1 MTDKQTAELIADIRE
16 VTARVC
22 VSREA
27 AGEFLR
33 NAGIFGKDGIKPTS
47 NTNKNLNAKKKAE

>member
-16 VTARVC
+16 VTERIC
-22 VSREA
+22 VSRES

-33 NAGIFGKDGIKPTS
+33 NAGIFGKDSVKSTA
-47 NTNKNLNAKKKAE
+47 NNNKNLNTKKKAE

>member
-22 VSREA
+22 VSRET

-33 NAGIFGKDGIKPTS
+33 NAGIFGKEGIKST
-47 NTNKNLNAKKKAE
+47 TNNDKSLNAKKKAE

>member
-33 NAGIFGKDGIKPTS
+33 KAGIFGKEGVKATT
-47 NTNKNLNAKKKAE
+47 NNNKNLNSKKKAE